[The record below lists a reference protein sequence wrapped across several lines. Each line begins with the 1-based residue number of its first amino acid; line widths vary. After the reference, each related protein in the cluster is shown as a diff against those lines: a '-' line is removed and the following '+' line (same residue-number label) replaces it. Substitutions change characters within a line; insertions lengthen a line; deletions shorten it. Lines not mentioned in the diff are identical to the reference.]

1 MQTFIHISRQNIFSL
16 HNKYNNYR
24 QAYLHGSIN
33 IDLNKDWSYSM
44 RKKNRYLTKGSYV
57 NFAFLFVK
65 LLLDDLL
72 VANSVISIVPRSF
85 SFKFSVYHFKKLH

>member
-1 MQTFIHISRQNIFSL
+1 
-16 HNKYNNYR
+16 
-24 QAYLHGSIN
+24 
-33 IDLNKDWSYSM
+33 M

>member
-44 RKKNRYLTKGSYV
+44 RKKKSLSYEG
-57 NFAFLFVK
+57 K
-65 LLLDDLL
+65 LCELY
-72 VANSVISIVPRSF
+72 IPF
-85 SFKFSVYHFKKLH
+85 CQTTFG